1 MTIFVDARIPVV
13 FGVEPGEG
21 DVLLVTEADG
31 PAVHPNGCTCCVARS
46 PDAAGF
52 DRLFL
57 DRVRGT
63 IPWFRRVVV
72 AADHAGLRQALQTDP
87 VLTARFRL
95 G

>member
-63 IPWFRRVVV
+63 YHGSAASWWQRTIPV
-72 AADHAGLRQALQTDP
+72 LRQALQTDP